1 MKQIPVCL
9 IVNHK
14 SKYFI
19 KRYTSLRLE
28 MEKDNIQNQLIAIGR
43 KMVKEKGT
51 EALTVRKLSE
61 ASGCSVGA
69 IYNQFSN
76 MDNFIVIQNYMTLDE
91 LGQRLEQ
98 IEETANPYADMNKFL
113 QVFVD
118 YVKDNRNLWYML
130 YAFYLRRNERA
141 YSYFYLRKVVR
152 IIGCINKLLQRI
164 LPQMERPERILSSQ
178 VLWLTM
184 FALSSFLTK
193 DVLDSFAKINQES
206 MCQIVLNTYVA
217 GLSVLENKKQNG

>member
-1 MKQIPVCL
+1 
-9 IVNHK
+9 
-14 SKYFI
+14 
-19 KRYTSLRLE
+19 

-43 KMVKEKGT
+43 KIVKEKGS

-91 LGQRLEQ
+91 LGQRLKKISES
-98 IEETANPYADMNKFL
+98 ANPYADMNRFL

-118 YVKDNRNLWYML
+118 YVEENSNLWYML
-130 YAFYLRRNERA
+130 YSFHLSRNQRA
-141 YSYFYLRKVVR
+141 YSYLYLRKVVN
-152 IIGCINKLLQRI
+152 IVGCINNLLRRI
-164 LPQMERPERILSSQ
+164 LPQMERPESILSSQ

-193 DVLDSFAKINQES
+193 DTLDSFAKINKS
-206 MCQIVLNTYVA
+206 SLCQIVLNTYIA
-217 GLSVLENKKQNG
+217 GLSVLEGKKQNG